1 MKNNDEYEHFT
12 GSFGE
17 QVMLVVWVSLLT
29 LVSVGGIL
37 ALAMS
42 I

>member
-1 MKNNDEYEHFT
+1 MNNNDDYEHFT
-12 GSFGE
+12 GSIGE
-17 QVMLVVWVSLLT
+17 EVMLVVWISFLT